1 MEFEEENTVMAYEVD
16 GESPLMRENQI
27 EETAVGTHS
36 ENNNAKLKNYLLP
49 ISSLV
54 YAMLIAFNYAY
65 LGRGGGHEEELMSQN
80 HLLLT
85 MILCYAIPTMCYTLF
100 VVNSLD
106 LATPFFQK
114 WYCKLLTISGVLI
127 LVLVG
132 CYFIYVSYPEIVCW
146 ENWGDYWYNT
156 CTSGEAYVNVSLEKI
171 KWLLFCT
178 HCPLIT
184 IAIIIWVQ
192 YSKDGLRLNNHP
204 NALVVLLKI
213 AVCLYFVILTCL
225 LTRLN
230 VLCCLLVT
238 PAALVLYFVKENE
251 YVFRGRKIF
260 QNIFLIIAV
269 VNILALI
276 VASSVIDQQLRI
288 KGAGPATGWWALSII
303 AFFHFLFILSCC
315 ILAIIV
321 ALITSR
327 NIKKGM
333 LWGFT
338 LGWLPG
344 ALLLIAFLGDD
355 MVHSIERNKE
365 SNDSSYYQT
374 DTFDSVIEEIGTNS
388 EFEQYLIELD
398 SAARGQEN
406 DSGFRPTRIEIDD
419 SALHELFKN

>member
-1 MEFEEENTVMAYEVD
+1 MEFEEENTVVSDKADE
-16 GESPLMRENQI
+16 ESTLTKENQM
-27 EETAVGTHS
+27 EEAAVETHS
-36 ENNNAKLKNYLLP
+36 ENNNAKWKNYLLP
-49 ISSLV
+49 IASLV
-54 YAMLIAFNYAY
+54 YAMLIAIDFAY

-80 HLLLT
+80 HFLLT
-85 MILCYAIPTMCYTLF
+85 LILCYAIPTLCYTLL
-100 VVNSLD
+100 VVKSLD

-114 WYCKLLTISGVLI
+114 WYCKLLIISGVLI
-127 LVLVG
+127 LVSVG
-132 CYFIYVSYPEIVCW
+132 CYFLYVSCPDLFRWKDC
-146 ENWGDYWYNT
+146 GDYWLDTWTGDEVYEN
-156 CTSGEAYVNVSLEKI
+156 SSLEKI

-192 YSKDGLRLNNHP
+192 YSKDGLRLNSHP
-204 NALVVLLKI
+204 KALIVLLKI

-225 LTRLN
+225 LTRFN

-276 VASSVIDQQLRI
+276 VASSVIDQELSI
-288 KGAGPATGWWALSII
+288 KGGGPITGWVIYVVI
-303 AFFHFLFILSCC
+303 AFLQLVFILGCFA
-315 ILAIIV
+315 LAIIV
-321 ALITSR
+321 AKITNR
-327 NIKKGM
+327 NIKKSM
-333 LWGFT
+333 IWGFT

-344 ALLLIAFLGDD
+344 ALLLIAFSGYA
-355 MVHSIERNKE
+355 MAQSIERNKK

-374 DTFDSVIEEIGTNS
+374 DTPDSVMEEIDTIS

-398 SAARGQEN
+398 SAAREQEN
-406 DSGFRPTRIEIDD
+406 DSEYRPTRIEIDD